1 MSPTGIFALLLTAL
15 LIDYTSFGP
24 DSIRDR
30 LAFLLGL
37 AAIRSGWDGSPVDR
51 YTVDFVSGWID
62 QAKSTG
68 NTGLAQAST
77 AAIVGVLVA
86 LLALYCVGCLLP
98 VKASAKLGGF
108 ALLAFTPGGGAPAAA
123 SQGRPGRLS
132 KYRLNLRLWTCA
144 WLLGMMADLAG
155 GAVGDT
161 VNSLVNGL
169 VALVAPLPNFLF
181 GVS

>member
-1 MSPTGIFALLLTAL
+1 MSPTGIFALLLLAL
-15 LIDYTSFGP
+15 LVDYSSFGP

-51 YTVDFVSGWID
+51 YTVDFISGWID

-68 NTGLAQAST
+68 NSSLAQAST

-108 ALLAFTPGGGAPAAA
+108 ALLAFTPGGGRAGGA
-123 SQGRPGRLS
+123 GRMS
-132 KYRLNLRLWTCA
+132 KYRLNLRLWACA

-155 GAVGDT
+155 GAVGQT
-161 VNSLVNGL
+161 VNSLVDGL
-169 VALVAPLPNFLF
+169 VTLVAPLPNFLF